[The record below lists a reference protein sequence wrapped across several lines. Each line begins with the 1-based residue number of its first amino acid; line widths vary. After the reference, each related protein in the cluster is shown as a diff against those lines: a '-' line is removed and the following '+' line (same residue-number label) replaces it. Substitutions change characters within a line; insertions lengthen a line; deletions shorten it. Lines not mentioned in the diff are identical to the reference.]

1 MKCRQYLLDSNI
13 VIIIW
18 RKYPNLF
25 NDIEKNNYVD
35 FIISKDIARELSQ
48 KEFKT
53 YNGIQILSDKFLN
66 ILGHVL
72 EEEVNVLEDKLNVN
86 IKRNE
91 RAGVFIIND
100 NKISTSDF
108 NLLCICNRHEE
119 FILVTEDKKLISSAT
134 LIFDS
139 TRVLNFVEFI
149 DDIKEYLYF

>member
-1 MKCRQYLLDSNI
+1 MKCKQYLLDSNI

-18 RKYPNLF
+18 EKYPNLF

-35 FIISKDIARELSQ
+35 FRISKDIARELSQ

-53 YNGIQILSDKFLN
+53 YNGVQILSDKFLS
-66 ILGHVL
+66 ILSHVL

-100 NKISTSDF
+100 NKLSTSDF
-108 NLLCICNRHEE
+108 NLLCICNRYEE
-119 FILVTEDKKLISSAT
+119 FILVTEDKRLISSAR
-134 LIFDS
+134 LILDPN
-139 TRVLNFVEFI
+139 RVLNFTEFI
-149 DDIKEYLYF
+149 DSLKDYLHF

>member
-35 FIISKDIARELSQ
+35 FRISKDIAKELSQ

-53 YNGIQILSDKFLN
+53 YNGVQILSDKFLN
-66 ILGHVL
+66 ILNHVL

-91 RAGVFIIND
+91 RAGIFIIND
-100 NKISTSDF
+100 NKLSTSDF
-108 NLLCICNRHEE
+108 NLLCICNKHKE
-119 FILVTEDKKLISSAT
+119 FILVTEDKKLSSSAR
-134 LIFDS
+134 LIFDP
-139 TRVLNFVEFI
+139 TRVLNFAEFI
-149 DDIKEYLYF
+149 DSLKEYLYF